1 MSKGKGL
8 VDVGARSA
16 PEELEPVVYALTF
29 LLAVLFAFTAP
40 SWGSIITGSVSGRV
54 TDPSGAVVPS
64 AQVTAVDT
72 ATGVQHTT
80 RTDASGFYSLP
91 DLPIGTYEVQVRRQ
105 GFKSF
110 RVTGLVIN
118 ANTALRVDASLQIG
132 ATTQSVT
139 VTGAALHV
147 ETTSTQMGDI
157 ITGTQMTAIPLNG
170 RSYTDLLALQ
180 PGVVPTQTGE
190 YTVAASGPNLTPS
203 GNLNSGNLSISGG
216 REGSNGFM
224 VNGGNVE
231 EPGSN
236 GTEVIPD
243 LDAIAEFRI
252 LTNNFDAEYGQYSGG
267 LVNVVTK
274 SGTNQFHGDLLEF
287 LRNTS
292 LNTRNFYSYNQTNP
306 VTGAQIPGSAIAAF
320 RQNQFGGTFGGPIIH
335 NKIFFFGDYQGTRT
349 TQGEDTGLIAVPTI
363 AERAGDF
370 SAVTSALTG
379 SVSGPFFANM
389 LSTKLGYPAS
399 AGEPYYTSNC
409 TASSQCVFPNAVIP
423 QSAFSAPSA
432 ALLKYIPT
440 PNIPGG
446 FFSSSALNQTLRD
459 DKWSSR
465 VDANTRAGMLS
476 TYYFFDDWKLVNPYA
491 GGSLPGSSAAAIVA
505 RAQQVEFSD
514 TKSFGATMVNVVRF
528 NYTRLAGT
536 SGLPTSGVGP
546 TYSSLGFAPPS
557 AGGPNPILPSI
568 EGVPNVTTNEFT
580 FGVDVGPNAQFNNTY
595 ELMDDISKVSGT
607 HTLKFGG
614 ELSFIQANLE
624 QTIFYNGAFTFSGR
638 ETGDDIAD
646 YLVGAQSS
654 YVQGQQMPQYT
665 RSRYGAIYGEDS
677 WRATP
682 DLTLNYGVR
691 WSVSTPWMEKRN
703 ELETLIYGKQS
714 ATFPG
719 SPPGWV
725 FPGDPGVP
733 PTIAPIPY
741 DDFAPRLGVAYSPGA
756 SGGLAGRLFGGPG
769 RSSFRAGYG
778 IFYTAYEDAGSFN
791 GVGDAPFGVFYVSPV
806 PDLFAAP
813 FIDTATGHNEGQRFP
828 SQLPPLNVSPSNPDR
843 TINWS
848 LFEPISSSSV
858 WDHTN
863 STPYTESYMLSFQ
876 RQIASDNVLSVSYVG
891 TQGHHLLVDQES
903 NPSNPALCL
912 QVSQLS
918 EVMPGTSTCGP
929 MGETGTFYPITGGT
943 VVPRQ
948 PFGADFGAN
957 AFFATAANSN
967 YNALEVSL
975 RHTSHRMTFL
985 ASYTYSKSLDN
996 GSSYGEG
1003 INGGAEVL
1011 NPVNPKLS
1019 EALSAFDL
1027 THNFVFSYSYELPFD
1042 KLFRA
1047 NRLTQG
1053 WILTG
1058 ITRFATG
1065 LPVTITDP
1073 TDNSLYGVCGNGPGG
1088 CVDTPDFTPGK
1099 ILNNTNPRS
1108 GQLYFN
1114 KSLFT
1119 PEPFGNLGDSSK
1131 RFFHGPGINN
1141 FDMALLKDFRLSERF
1156 RVELRGEFFN
1166 IFNHAQFMNPQGN
1179 FTSSTFGL
1187 VTGANAPRIA
1197 QVALKFL
1204 F

>member
-1 MSKGKGL
+1 MQVKSSGRHK
-8 VDVGARSA
+8 RSTSLA
-16 PEELEPVVYALTF
+16 YFFTFFLALWFGVTI
-29 LLAVLFAFTAP
+29 TG
-40 SWGSIITGSVSGRV
+40 WGSIISGSISGRV
-54 TDPSGAVVPS
+54 TDPSGAVIPK
-64 AQVTAVDT
+64 AQVTAIDT
-72 ATGVQHTT
+72 GTGVQHIT

-91 DLPIGTYEVQVRRQ
+91 DLPIGTYEVVVRHQ

-110 RVTGLVIN
+110 RVTRLVIN
-118 ANTALRVDASLQIG
+118 ANTALRIDASLELG

-139 VTGAALHV
+139 VTSAALHV
-147 ETTSTQMGDI
+147 ETTSTQMGDV

-180 PGVVPTQTGE
+180 PGVAPVTTGE
-190 YTVAASGPNLTPS
+190 YTVAASGANLTPS

-216 REGSNGFM
+216 RESANGFM

-236 GTEVIPD
+236 GSEVIPD

-274 SGTNQFHGDLLEF
+274 SGTNQFHGDGFDF

-292 LNTRNFYSYNQTNP
+292 LDARNFYAYNQTNP
-306 VTGAQIPGSAIAAF
+306 VTGAQIPGSAIEAF

-335 NKIFFFGDYQGTRT
+335 NKVFFFGDYQGTRS
-349 TQGEDTGLIAVPTI
+349 TQGEDSGLIAVPTI

-370 SAVTSALTG
+370 SAVSSQLTG
-379 SVSGPFFANM
+379 TVSGPYFANM
-389 LSTKLGYPAS
+389 LSTKLGYPVS
-399 AGEPYYTSNC
+399 AGEPYYLSGC

-440 PNIPGG
+440 PNLPGG
-446 FFSSSALNQTLRD
+446 LFSNSALNETLSD

-476 TYYFFDDWKLVNPYA
+476 AYYFFDDWTLVNPYA
-491 GGSLPGSSAAAIVA
+491 AGDLGSSAGANVG

-514 TKSFGATMVNVVRF
+514 TKSFGATMVNVARLNF
-528 NYTRLAGT
+528 TRLAGASDT
-536 SGLPTSGVGP
+536 PTSGVGP
-546 TYSSLGFAPPS
+546 TYSSLRFASPS
-557 AGGPNPILPSI
+557 AGGPNPVETST
-568 EGVPNVTTNEFT
+568 EGVPYVSTNEFS
-580 FGVDVGPNAQFNNTY
+580 FGVDPSEVAETNNTF
-595 ELMDDISKVSGT
+595 EMMDDLTKVSGT

-614 ELSFIQANLE
+614 QLSFIQVNLSGLQE
-624 QTIFYNGAFTFSGR
+624 LNGEFNFSGA

-646 YLVGAQSS
+646 YLLGAQST
-654 YVQGQQMPQYT
+654 YAQGEEEPQDT

-682 DLTLNYGVR
+682 NLTLNYGLR
-691 WSVSTPWMEKRN
+691 WNVSTPWLEIHN
-703 ELETLIYGKQS
+703 ELQTLIYGKQS

-719 SPPGWV
+719 APLGWV

-733 PTIAPIPY
+733 RTIAPIPY

-756 SGGLAGRLFGGPG
+756 NGGLAGRLFGGPG
-769 RSSFRAGYG
+769 KSSFRAGYG

-791 GVGDAPFGVFYVSPV
+791 GDGDSPFGFYYVSPV
-806 PDLFAAP
+806 PPLFAAP
-813 FIDTATGHNEGQRFP
+813 FIDLATGQNNGQRFP
-828 SQLPPLNVSPSNPDR
+828 APLPPLNVSPSNPD
-843 TINWS
+843 TSINWS
-848 LFEPISSSSV
+848 NFEPISSSPV
-858 WDHTN
+858 WEHTN
-863 STPYTESYMLSFQ
+863 STPYTESYMASFQ
-876 RQIASDNVLSVSYVG
+876 RQIASNNVLSVSYVG

-903 NPSNPALCL
+903 NPANEAQCLALNSSSAVL
-912 QVSQLS
+912 
-918 EVMPGTSTCGP
+918 PGTPTCGP
-929 MGETGTFYPITGGT
+929 FGETGLFYPVSGPPTSVRPYG
-943 VVPRQ
+943 P
-948 PFGADFGAN
+948 DFGSN

-967 YNALEVSL
+967 YNALEVSA
-975 RHTSHRMTFL
+975 RHTSDRMTFL

-996 GSSYGEG
+996 GSSYGAG
-1003 INGGAEVL
+1003 INGGDEML
-1011 NPVNPKLS
+1011 NPINPKLS
-1019 EALSAFDL
+1019 KALSAFDL

-1042 KLFRA
+1042 KLFHA

-1065 LPVTITDP
+1065 FPVTITDP
-1073 TDNSLYGVCGNGPGG
+1073 TDDSLIGGCTNGPGG
-1088 CVDTPDFTPGK
+1088 CVDTPNFTPGS
-1099 ILNNTNPRS
+1099 ILSNTNPRS
-1108 GQLYFN
+1108 GNEYFN
-1114 KSLFT
+1114 TSLFT
-1119 PEPFGNLGDSSK
+1119 EEPLGQLGDSSR
-1131 RFFHGPGINN
+1131 RFFTGPGIND
-1141 FDMALLKDFRLSERF
+1141 FDMALLKNFRLSERF

-1166 IFNHAQFMNPQGN
+1166 IFNHAQFENPNGE
-1179 FTSSTFGL
+1179 FTSSTFGY

-1197 QVALKFL
+1197 QVALKL
-1204 F
+1204 FF

>member
-1 MSKGKGL
+1 MRDALSCSRGK
-8 VDVGARSA
+8 
-16 PEELEPVVYALTF
+16 LEPFISLLTL
-29 LLAVLFAFTAP
+29 LLALSFGSAVT
-40 SWGSIITGSVSGRV
+40 SWGSIITGSISGRV
-54 TDPSGAVVPS
+54 TDPSGGVIPE
-64 AQVTAVDT
+64 AQVTAVD
-72 ATGVQHTT
+72 AETGVQHAA
-80 RTDASGFYSLP
+80 RTDASGFYSFP
-91 DLPIGTYEVQVRRQ
+91 DLPIGTYDVQVRKL
-105 GFKSF
+105 GFKLF

-118 ANTALRVDASLQIG
+118 ANTALRVDAMLQIG

-147 ETTSTQMGDI
+147 ETTSTQMGDV

-180 PGVVPTQTGE
+180 PGVVPVQTGE
-190 YTVAASGPNLTPS
+190 YTVAASGADLTPS

-216 REGSNGFM
+216 RESANGFM

-236 GTEVIPD
+236 GSGVIPD

-252 LTNNFDAEYGQYSGG
+252 LTDNFDAEYGQYSGG
-267 LVNVVTK
+267 LINVVTK
-274 SGTNQFHGDLLEF
+274 SGTNQFHGDAFDF

-292 LNTRNFYSYNQTNP
+292 LDTRNFYAYNQTNP
-306 VTGAQIPGSAIAAF
+306 VTGAQIPGSAIEAF
-320 RQNQFGGTFGGPIIH
+320 RQNQFGGTFGGPIVH
-335 NKIFFFGDYQGTRT
+335 NKVFFFGDYQGTRT
-349 TQGEDTGLIAVPTI
+349 AQGEDTGLIAVPTT

-370 SAVTSALTG
+370 SAVSSQLTG

-389 LSTKLGYPAS
+389 LSTELGHPVS
-399 AGEPYYTSNC
+399 AGEPYYTSGC
-409 TASSQCVFPNAVIP
+409 AASSQCVFPGAVIP

-432 ALLKYIPT
+432 AVLKYIPT
-440 PNIPGG
+440 PNLPGG
-446 FFSSSALNQTLRD
+446 FFSSSALNETLRD

-476 TYYFFDDWKLVNPYA
+476 AYYFFDDWDLVNPYA
-491 GGSLPGSSAAAIVA
+491 GGSLPGSSAAANLV
-505 RAQQVEFSD
+505 RAQQAELSD
-514 TKSFGATMVNVVRF
+514 TKSFGASLVNVIRF
-528 NYTRLAGT
+528 NYTRV
-536 SGLPTSGVGP
+536 SGASALPTSGVGP

-557 AGGPNPILPSI
+557 AGGPNPILPST
-568 EGVPNVTTNEFT
+568 EGVPNVSTNEFE
-580 FGVDVGPNAQFNNTY
+580 FGVDPWTTHQRNNTY
-595 ELMDDISKVSGT
+595 EMMDDLSKVYGT
-607 HTLKFGG
+607 HTMKFGG
-614 ELSFIQANLE
+614 QLSFIQVNLP
-624 QTIFYNGAFTFSGR
+624 QTSGYNGVFSFNGT

-646 YLVGAQSS
+646 LLLGTQDTYA
-654 YVQGQQMPQYT
+654 QGQQMPQYT

-682 DLTLNYGVR
+682 DLTLNYGLR
-691 WSVSTPWMEKRN
+691 WEVSTPWREKRN

-719 SPPGWV
+719 SPLGWV

-741 DDFAPRLGVAYSPGA
+741 DDFAPRLGLAYSPSA

-769 RSSFRAGYG
+769 KSSFRAGYG
-778 IFYTAYEDAGSFN
+778 IFYSSYEDAGSFN
-791 GVGDAPFGVFYVSPV
+791 GTGDSPFGFYYVSPV

-828 SQLPPLNVSPSNPDR
+828 SQLPPLNVSPSNPDKS
-843 TINWS
+843 INWP
-848 LFEPISSSSV
+848 LLEPISSSSV

-863 STPYTESYMLSFQ
+863 STPYTESYMFSFQ

-912 QVSQLS
+912 KVSQLT
-918 EVMPGTSTCGP
+918 EVMPGTATCGP

-943 VVPRQ
+943 IVPRQ

-957 AFFATAANSN
+957 AFFTTAANSN

-996 GSSYGEG
+996 GSSYGTG
-1003 INGGAEVL
+1003 INGGAEML
-1011 NPVNPKLS
+1011 NPINPKLS

-1065 LPVTITDP
+1065 LPVTITEPD
-1073 TDNSLYGVCGNGPGG
+1073 DNSLYGACGNGPGG

-1114 KSLFT
+1114 KPLFSQ
-1119 PEPFGNLGDSSK
+1119 EPFGQLGNSSK
-1131 RFFHGPGINN
+1131 RFFHGPGFNN
-1141 FDMALLKDFRLSERF
+1141 FDMALLKSFRLNERF

-1166 IFNHAQFMNPQGN
+1166 IFNHAQFNNPDGN
-1179 FTSSTFGL
+1179 FTSSTFGY
-1187 VTGANAPRIA
+1187 VTSANAPRIA
-1197 QVALKFL
+1197 QVALKLL